1 MKYLFFVMFFTSTQI
16 SNAQISKDYQ
26 FKDFTEVSVG
36 YGMTLTLTQG
46 EYRVNVKADE
56 DDFEDLI
63 VEKNG
68 NELLF
73 KLDTWYSS
81 DRDIYVTIQMPELD
95 KLNLSGGSKGKI
107 KMNAKGDFEFDLSGG
122 AKVSGEFSCKKM
134 NVNLSGGAS
143 AKLAGSCDDL
153 TADLSGGAELN
164 YKNFKVKNVDAE
176 LSGGSRV
183 EVTMNGKM
191 NVQASGGSKFIH
203 FGNAERGKIST
214 SGGSSVE
221 SGN

>member
-1 MKYLFFVMFFTSTQI
+1 MKYLFFVLFFTSMQLL
-16 SNAQISKDYQ
+16 NAQTSKDYQ
-26 FKDFTEVSVG
+26 FKDFTEVSAG

-46 EYRVNVKADE
+46 EYRVSVKADE
-56 DDFEDLI
+56 DDFEDLV

-73 KLDTWYSS
+73 KLDTWHSS
-81 DRDIYVTIQMPELD
+81 DREIYVTIQMPDLE

-107 KMNAKGDFEFDLSGG
+107 KMNAKGDAEFNLSGG
-122 AKVSGEFSCKKM
+122 AKVNGEFSCKKM
-134 NVNLSGGAS
+134 NVELSGGAS
-143 AKLAGSCDDL
+143 AKLTGNSEDL

-164 YKNFKVKNVDAE
+164 FKNFKVKNVNAD

-191 NVQASGGSKFIH
+191 NVQASGGSRFIH
-203 FGNAERGKIST
+203 YGNAERGKIST
-214 SGGSSVE
+214 SGGSSIE
-221 SGN
+221 SGD